1 MKAKTKNNTKSL
13 AQIID
18 EQFGKKEHRNVIA
31 NRGIKNSS
39 PGFEINPGLML
50 FPIATLNSPKKYNS
64 YSK

>member
-31 NRGIKNSS
+31 N
-39 PGFEINPGLML
+39 
-50 FPIATLNSPKKYNS
+50 
-64 YSK
+64 